1 MVILAA
7 ILLFVNGAFK
17 VMTSQFQN
25 SDFISDIFNKPID
38 WFSSLV
44 TAIESFLSS
53 SHAVHT
59 IAFMFVAI
67 FVVTLFFIGLF
78 CVFRLFSFFFRRNPS
93 ARNSSAPRAEDASE
107 ADNSEDPAF
116 EEALETELENELSK
130 SQEIPEKG
138 SVKEPFNEKASAL
151 FQEINVSRVEDYH
164 DFPKKVKE
172 SPLVD
177 LDWKNSRKN
186 QQVSPSLSSSSS
198 PQAIDLRKNLQNL
211 ISMIVNMIG
220 RHVDELKIAQALMY
234 RCKEDLSEESIL
246 QTVHSIKEF
255 LSLCSQNAFDRV
267 RKLKDLP
274 SDEDC
279 ILRLISGDTSYAMA
293 LLEALMDDKITQA
306 VSTKN
311 MVQRNALFKQASDYA
326 CYFGTLAEIND
337 INLASASFELA
348 VEMNPDN
355 PVAWS
360 RCADLYKQLGFEDKA
375 NWAYRNVLKLSNQ
388 TSYQPQEANARKV
401 LSQYFY
407 ANGDSIQAGE
417 FYQQSKSF
425 YDAIGI
431 NRPLDRK
438 ELEII
443 ELIDRTETNKIL
455 QSVLDKKKNHLSL

>member
-25 SDFISDIFNKPID
+25 SDFISGVFNKPVD
-38 WFSSLV
+38 WFGTLV

-53 SHAVHT
+53 SHTLHT
-59 IAFMFVAI
+59 IAFMLVAI
-67 FVVTLFFIGLF
+67 VVVTFFFIGLF
-78 CVFRLFSFFFRRNPS
+78 CVFRLFSVFSRKKPS
-93 ARNSSAPRAEDASE
+93 GGNSSTSHTED
-107 ADNSEDPAF
+107 DSEDSAF

-130 SQEIPEKG
+130 SQEIPEKA
-138 SVKEPFNEKASAL
+138 SVKEPFNEKESAL
-151 FQEINVSRVEDYH
+151 FQEINVTRIEDYH
-164 DFPKKVKE
+164 DFPKKIKE

-186 QQVSPSLSSSSS
+186 QQLSHSLSSPSS
-198 PQAIDLRKNLQNL
+198 PQTLDLRKNLQNL
-211 ISMIVNMIG
+211 IGMIVNMIG

-311 MVQRNALFKQASDYA
+311 IVQRKALFKQASDYA

-375 NWAYRNVLKLSNQ
+375 NWAYRNVLKLSNK
-388 TSYQPQEANARKV
+388 SAYQPQEANARKI

-407 ANGDSIQAGE
+407 ANGDSVQAGE